1 MEPLKCLR
9 IECIKVGSSAE
20 DKRGILAE
28 IARLAKKSVLLSAYR
43 EEQIFESL
51 FAREK
56 IGSTGFGKGIAIPHC
71 SLDQIE
77 EFVVG
82 LLISKEGVDFEAI
95 DNNPVHALFFI
106 IGPSAQRDVHIQI
119 LSSISKLMKTPEVVD
134 RLRNLKNE
142 REVFAYL
149 SDLLRYGEGVEA
161 KEGQCLFHVFVQR
174 EDYFN
179 EILQVFTAAVQG
191 SLLVFDADN
200 AGSYLYSL
208 PLFSAL
214 WSERR
219 ATFNKIIV
227 AVVHKGLSNDVI
239 RRINLIADNITKE
252 PGVLVAVQDLI
263 YTSGSI
269 EF

>member
-9 IECIKVGSSAE
+9 IECIKVGSSTE
-20 DKRGILAE
+20 DKRGILEE
-28 IARLAKKSVLLSAYR
+28 IARLAKKSALLSEYR
-43 EEQIFESL
+43 EEEIFERL

-71 SLDQIE
+71 SLERVE
-77 EFVVG
+77 EFIVG
-82 LLISKEGVDFEAI
+82 LLIHKAGVDFGAI
-95 DNNPVHALFFI
+95 DNQPVHAFFFI
-106 IGPSAQRDVHIQI
+106 IGPSSQRDMHIQI
-119 LSSISKLMKTPEVVD
+119 LSSISKLIKTPDAVE
-134 RLRNLKNE
+134 RLNTLKDAQ
-142 REVFAYL
+142 EVFHYL
-149 SDLLRYGEGVEA
+149 SGLLQYGEKTET
-161 KEGQCLFHVFVQR
+161 KEGQCLFHVFIQR
-174 EDYFN
+174 EEYFN
-179 EILQVFTAAVQG
+179 EILQVFTAAVTG
-191 SLLVFDADN
+191 SLLVIDADN
-200 AGSYLYSL
+200 VGSYLYSL

-219 ATFNKIIV
+219 EMFNKIIV

-239 RRINLIADNITKE
+239 RRINLIADNIEKE